1 MVRVGVVVEGH
12 TEMDFVELVLA
23 PYFFNKGIIFHP
35 KRIGSRDGVEGGG
48 HVTVQRLTVDMAE
61 LYWSCQVVTSL
72 VDFYGFRDKENMDVE
87 QLEMC
92 IMTEIGNR
100 IGSRFDE
107 RKSIPYVQRHEFE
120 SLLFS
125 DLDAF
130 SAAIGA
136 KEEGVARLSTSV
148 RNISCPEDINDG
160 PNTFPSNRI
169 IEAIHGYDKRTH
181 GPRIA
186 AHIGIDA
193 IRSKCPRFNE
203 WLKQL
208 EALGS

>member
-48 HVTVQRLTVDMAE
+48 HVTVQRLTVDMVE
-61 LYWSCQVVTSL
+61 LYWSCQFVTSL
-72 VDFYGFRDKENMDVE
+72 VDFYGFRDKEDMDIE

-92 IMTEIGNR
+92 IMTEVGNR

-107 RKSIPYVQRHEFE
+107 RKSIPYVQRYEFE

-130 SAAIGA
+130 SAAIEA
-136 KEEGVARLSTSV
+136 REEGVARLSTSV
-148 RNISCPEDINDG
+148 RNISNPEDINDG

-186 AHIGIDA
+186 AHIGIDI

-203 WLKQL
+203 WLAKL

>member
-23 PYFFNKGIIFHP
+23 PYFFDKGIIFHP

-72 VDFYGFRDKENMDVE
+72 VDFYGFRDKENMSVE
-87 QLEMC
+87 QLEVC
-92 IMTEIGNR
+92 LMTEVSNR

-107 RKSIPYVQRHEFE
+107 RKSIPYVQIYEFE

-125 DLDAF
+125 DLNAF

-136 KEEGVARLSTSV
+136 REESVEKLSSSV
-148 RNISCPEDINDG
+148 GNISNPEDINDG
-160 PNTFPSNRI
+160 PNTFPSRRI
-169 IEAIHGYDKRTH
+169 LEAIHGYDKRTH

-186 AHIGIDA
+186 AHIGIDK
-193 IRSKCPRFNE
+193 IRFKCPRFNE
-203 WLKQL
+203 WLAKL
-208 EALGS
+208 ETLGS